1 MSLADSI
8 LDWIKAVIE
17 KIIAF
22 ITNFIEDYWLV
33 LLAIVLICY
42 APGIGSWLTTNG
54 FASLGAAFTWVGAT
68 VTPYVLGTLS
78 TIWGGVAAVGVAF
91 AEAGLGT
98 KLAVVA
104 GAMALI
110 APEEATAVIEEAVDL
125 AADVVGTVVGAVV
138 KATNILPFILG
149 GFGLYLLFTS
159 DDEGERA

>member
-22 ITNFIEDYWLV
+22 ITNFIEEYWLV

-54 FASLGAAFTWVGAT
+54 FASLGSAFTWVGAT
-68 VTPYVLGTLS
+68 VTQPVLSALS
-78 TIWGGVAAVGVAF
+78 TVWSGVAAVGSAF
-91 AEAGLGT
+91 ADAGLGT
-98 KLAVVA
+98 QLAVVA
-104 GAMALI
+104 GSMALI
-110 APEEATAVIEEAVDL
+110 APEEATAVIDEAIDL
-125 AADVVGTVVGAVV
+125 ASDVIGSVVGAVV
-138 KATNILPFILG
+138 SATNILPWLLG
-149 GFGLYLLFTS
+149 GLGLYLIFTG